1 MLKNIFLTM
10 IMDKKAMKEV
20 NTYKNSFFIVFT
32 VIVFILES
40 IFGFLRLQVADNS
53 SLSTVQFIGVMLAR
67 EVSFI
72 LLGFLL
78 GYILYQ
84 TFLRKE
90 NVKIPDLVFKMIFS
104 MNFISLIAGTINM
117 YFNLGISLVL
127 LRIVYDFFF
136 ITNYIQVNLELELS
150 EKTLRKYVLVA
161 FILTCILFF
170 FIFKIIVLII
180 GAILR
185 G

>member
-1 MLKNIFLTM
+1 
-10 IMDKKAMKEV
+10 MKEV

-67 EVSFI
+67 EAFFI

-90 NVKIPDLVFKMIFS
+90 NVKIA
-104 MNFISLIAGTINM
+104 N
-117 YFNLGISLVL
+117 
-127 LRIVYDFFF
+127 
-136 ITNYIQVNLELELS
+136 
-150 EKTLRKYVLVA
+150 KYNNW
-161 FILTCILFF
+161 
-170 FIFKIIVLII
+170 
-180 GAILR
+180 R
-185 G
+185 